1 MEVAT
6 MDDGAFAIFAIVA
19 GSLLLAGGMIQTVL
33 AARSVRM
40 ERSAW
45 RVAPAATGNLA
56 GWVVLA
62 AKDRGAVFRSGG
74 FTCLESDDA
83 PVADAGASRRV
94 AIQRID
100 GSTVEM
106 GVDPNS
112 AESIGLFLGRIRG
125 VCGLR
130 VPVIR

>member
-1 MEVAT
+1 

-33 AARSVRM
+33 AAPSVRM
-40 ERSAW
+40 ERSTR
-45 RVAPAATGNLA
+45 RVALAETGNLA

-62 AKDRGAVFRSGG
+62 AKDRGAVLRPGG

-83 PVADAGASRRV
+83 PVGDARASRRV

-130 VPVIR
+130 VPVV